1 MLMHEAPRQVKRAG
15 GPVSMLASNIRPLLR
30 PVRIVLGVLA
40 VFVLVQV
47 VLRIFCRAA
56 PEPMPWRLA
65 PMLTTRWRSRLFGT
79 PERLLDRAGVAP
91 GMQAL
96 EVGPGP
102 GMFTV
107 PLAQRVASSGEDGRV
122 TCLEIQ
128 PQMIEMLRE
137 RLRAAEVRNVE
148 VIQGDGQRIPL
159 PDATFDLI
167 FLVDVV
173 GEIPDKFAFFAECA
187 RVLKPGGTL
196 AVTEQISDPD
206 FQLPST
212 VRTLAS
218 AVGLQDGGLAGLPW
232 WTYTS

>member
-1 MLMHEAPRQVKRAG
+1 MDIMLISRIP
-15 GPVSMLASNIRPLLR
+15 ILLR
-30 PVRIVLGVLA
+30 PARIMLGVLA
-40 VFVLVQV
+40 VFVLVHI
-47 VLRIFCRAA
+47 VLRVFRRAA

-65 PMLTTRWRSRLFGT
+65 PMLTTRGRSRLFGA
-79 PERLLDRAGVAP
+79 PERVLDRAGVAP
-91 GMQAL
+91 GMRVL

-102 GMFTV
+102 GMYTV
-107 PLAQRVASSGEDGRV
+107 ALAKRVASSGEDGRV

-137 RLRAAEVRNVE
+137 RLRAAEIRNVE

-232 WTYTS
+232 WTYTSRFRK

>member
-1 MLMHEAPRQVKRAG
+1 MLTVFISK
-15 GPVSMLASNIRPLLR
+15 IRPLLR
-30 PVRIVLGVLA
+30 PMQIMLGVLA
-40 VFVLVQV
+40 IFVLVQV
-47 VLRIFCRAA
+47 ALRIFRRVA

-65 PMLTTRWRSRLFGT
+65 PMLTTRWRSRLFGA
-79 PERLLDRAGVAP
+79 PERVLDRSGVAP
-91 GMQAL
+91 GMRAL

-102 GMFTV
+102 GMYTV
-107 PLAQRVASSGEDGRV
+107 ALAKRVASSGEDGRV

-137 RLRAAEVRNVE
+137 RLRAAQVRNVE

-159 PDATFDLI
+159 TDGAFDLI

-173 GEIPDKFAFFAECA
+173 GEIPDKPTFFAECA
-187 RVLKPGGTL
+187 RVLKPGGIL

-218 AVGLQDGGLAGLPW
+218 AAGLQEDGLAGLPW
-232 WTYTS
+232 WTYTARFRK

>member
-1 MLMHEAPRQVKRAG
+1 VPI
-15 GPVSMLASNIRPLLR
+15 MLAFNIRPLLR
-30 PVRIVLGVLA
+30 PMRIMLGVLA

-47 VLRIFCRAA
+47 VLRNFRRAA

-65 PMLTTRWRSRLFGT
+65 PILTTRWRSRLFGT
-79 PERLLDRAGVAP
+79 QERVLDRAGVAP
-91 GMQAL
+91 GMHAL

-102 GMFTV
+102 GMYTV
-107 PLAQRVASSGEDGRV
+107 ALAKRVASSGEDGRV
-122 TCLEIQ
+122 TCVEIQ

-159 PDATFDLI
+159 PDGTFDLI
-167 FLVDVV
+167 FLADVV
-173 GEIPDKFAFFAECA
+173 GEIPDKPTFFSECT
-187 RVLKPGGTL
+187 RVLKPGGIL

-212 VRTLAS
+212 VRTLATD
-218 AVGLQDGGLAGLPW
+218 AGLREDGLVGLPW
-232 WTYTS
+232 WTYTARYRK